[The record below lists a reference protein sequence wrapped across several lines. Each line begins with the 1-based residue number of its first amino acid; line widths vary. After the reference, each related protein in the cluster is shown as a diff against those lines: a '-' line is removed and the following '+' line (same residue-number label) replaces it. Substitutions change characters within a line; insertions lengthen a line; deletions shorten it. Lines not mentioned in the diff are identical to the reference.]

1 MSPQQ
6 WQVLSPSAGSRARKS
21 ILEVTGSRWKSGKRT
36 TKHSWFGYLV
46 TWSVMCATILVTQ
59 ECIEML
65 ESDSALKVPILE
77 VSRCKSTMVVTCST
91 VATMFNRLI

>member
-1 MSPQQ
+1 M
-6 WQVLSPSAGSRARKS
+6 RATR
-21 ILEVTGSRWKSGKRT
+21 
-36 TKHSWFGYLV
+36 
-46 TWSVMCATILVTQ
+46 LVTQ